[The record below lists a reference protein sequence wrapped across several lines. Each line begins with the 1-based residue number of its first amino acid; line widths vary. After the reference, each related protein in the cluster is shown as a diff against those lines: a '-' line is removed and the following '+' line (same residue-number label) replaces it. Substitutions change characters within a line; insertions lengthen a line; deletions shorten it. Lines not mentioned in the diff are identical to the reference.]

1 MPLKKPHLASGVL
14 DLERNKKPRRI
25 KMGLRIATNV
35 ASIAA
40 QRSLDRN
47 TVAQTN
53 AYGKLSSGSRINRA
67 SDDAAGLA
75 MSEKL
80 KARITGAKQAERNAN
95 DGISMLQTA
104 EGGLNEVSR
113 VLVRLRELA
122 VQSSSDTVG
131 DSEREFANLEYQNL
145 KKEIERISQVTEY
158 NGAKLL
164 NGEGLDGK
172 GAAYDIQVGVNNR
185 QFEDRMLYKASFID
199 STLASLFGGEEMIQ
213 AQKDLRGKLNAIDN
227 DDSYSHD
234 RERVE
239 ARRAIQDAYVESLE
253 SGVNPVSELSVINK
267 EYAQLSLRS
276 IDSAIQKVSNQRAE
290 LGSVQN
296 RLNSVI
302 ANLQVTNENLSATN
316 SRIRDTDY
324 ASESAKSMKLNILN
338 QASTAVLAQ
347 ANASGQGA
355 LRLLG

>member
-1 MPLKKPHLASGVL
+1 
-14 DLERNKKPRRI
+14 
-25 KMGLRIATNV
+25 MGLRIATNI
-35 ASIAA
+35 ASLSA
-40 QRSLDRN
+40 QRTLSKN
-47 TVAQTN
+47 AVKQTN
-53 AYGKLSSGSRINRA
+53 IMSKLSSGSRINKA

-80 KARITGAKQAERNAN
+80 RARISGTSQAERNAN

-113 VLVRLRELA
+113 ILIRLRELA

-131 DSEREFANLEYQNL
+131 NSERQFANLEYQNL

-172 GAAYDIQVGVNNR
+172 GGSYDIQIGVYNR
-185 QFEDRMLYKASFID
+185 QFEDRLTYKAGMID
-199 STLASLFGGEEMIQ
+199 STLAKLFGGEDMVKQ
-213 AQKDLRGKLNAIDN
+213 QRAMRQKLNDIDSS
-227 DDSYSHD
+227 DFEHD
-234 RERVE
+234 RERVA
-239 ARRAIQDAYVESLE
+239 ARKVLQKEYVESLIT
-253 SGVNPVSELSVINK
+253 GQNPVSELSVDTK
-267 EYAQLSLRS
+267 ELAQLSLRS
-276 IDSAIQKVSNQRAE
+276 LDTAIQNVSKQRAE

-302 ANLQVTNENLSATN
+302 ANLQVSNENLNSTN
-316 SRIRDTDY
+316 SRIRDTEY
-324 ASESAKSMKLNILN
+324 ASEAAENMKLNILN
-338 QASTAVLAQ
+338 QASSAVLAQ
-347 ANASGQGA
+347 ANANGQGA